1 MKMGQSHG
9 RRAFTLVEGVVVV
22 AVVAVLSVVFLPGL
36 MRAKTRSRIH
46 CVGNL
51 KEVGIAFRIWEGD
64 NGDKYPMQVPVAL
77 GGARE
82 LIATGNVAG
91 CFQVMSN
98 EVSAPKILTCPEDA
112 RHKATT
118 NWAGLN
124 RLDMSY
130 FIGSD
135 VAETDPQGVLSGDA
149 NLVQNGR
156 VVAAGRVDLGSNSVS
171 WTRDRHQRMGNI
183 LMTDGSVQTVGR
195 IAFTNWNGVAC
206 FPTNTVVVP

>member
-1 MKMGQSHG
+1 M
-9 RRAFTLVEGVVVV
+9 
-22 AVVAVLSVVFLPGL
+22 
-36 MRAKTRSRIH
+36 
-46 CVGNL
+46 
-51 KEVGIAFRIWEGD
+51 
-64 NGDKYPMQVPVAL
+64 
-77 GGARE
+77 GGAQE

-98 EVSAPKILTCPEDA
+98 EMNDPKLLICPQDSLHEA
-112 RHKATT
+112 ATNFAALDRT
-118 NWAGLN
+118 NL
-124 RLDMSY
+124 SY
-130 FIGSD
+130 FIGLQ
-135 VAETDPQGVLSGDA
+135 VTETDPPGVLSGDA

-183 LMTDGSVQTVGR
+183 LMTDGSVQTAGR